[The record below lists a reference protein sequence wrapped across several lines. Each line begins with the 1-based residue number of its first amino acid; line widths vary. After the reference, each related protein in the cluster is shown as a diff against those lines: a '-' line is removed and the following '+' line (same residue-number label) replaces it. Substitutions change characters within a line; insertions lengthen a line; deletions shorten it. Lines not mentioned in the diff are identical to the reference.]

1 MHSQYR
7 RSKLAQLNTRVKDE
21 SKEKAEPILLA
32 AGYTFSSYFSALTD
46 YIAETGSLP
55 FHIRYKPAAVNP
67 QEVFSEALQKFK
79 TVWGRL
85 KHFTQSVQPGQS
97 LPDKAIAMAMKDI
110 EEAYGFYRNHE
121 KLILS
126 APGQRTGSPA
136 GGFHHF
142 PASLD
147 GVNRLSE
154 VLRLAVGNLASLAVL
169 TPEHLQITRN
179 YIDESAS
186 YINELQKL
194 GEGAVSG
201 HTLNQMI
208 IRDSREA
215 IACAK
220 EALLQNDKREGIP
233 FYTFTMWFERFRKHL
248 DSIRAM
254 QLRVGALDSTA
265 ALTDLCEQL
274 TSIDVYLERNEA
286 LRYGKINGYTP
297 NDELIVQAE
306 ELLETFRTRAG
317 DQLEFVPGNVESG
330 NSGDS

>member
-1 MHSQYR
+1 M
-7 RSKLAQLNTRVKDE
+7 AQLNTRVKDE
-21 SKEKAEPILLA
+21 SKEKAEAVLLA

-85 KHFTQSVQPGQS
+85 KSFTQSVEPGNS
-97 LPDKAIAMAMKDI
+97 LPDKLTSMAMKDI
-110 EEAYGFYRNHE
+110 EEAYSFYRNHE
-121 KLILS
+121 DLILS

-136 GGFHHF
+136 GGYHNF

-147 GVNRLSE
+147 GINRLSE
-154 VLRLAVGNLASLAVL
+154 VLRLAVGNLASLAAL
-169 TPEHLQITRN
+169 TPEHLKITRDF
-179 YIDESAS
+179 IDEAAG

-194 GEGAVSG
+194 GGGAVSG

-220 EALLQNDKREGIP
+220 EALAYNGQGESVP
-233 FYTFTMWFERFRKHL
+233 FYTFTMWFERFGKHL
-248 DSIRAM
+248 ENIRAM
-254 QLRVGALDSTA
+254 QLRVGASDSTA
-265 ALTDLCEQL
+265 ALTNLCEQL
-274 TSIDVYLERNEA
+274 TAIDAYLKQSQA
-286 LRYGKINGYTP
+286 LRHGRITGYIP
-297 NDELIVQAE
+297 DEDITVRAE
-306 ELLETFRTRAG
+306 ESLETFMSRAG
-317 DQLEFVPGNVESG
+317 MELELIPGNTGSVIHTEPRG
-330 NSGDS
+330 PAD